1 MAIGAD
7 IIVRIATDAS
17 RAAGDVDAAASKYG
31 KFQATME
38 SLVAPATIALGA
50 IAAFGKGAID
60 AASNTEQAMGA
71 VDSVF
76 GASAGVVKDW
86 AAGAAQAVGLSE
98 SAYGQL
104 ASVAGASLKSM
115 GMDTATAAD
124 QTGKMITLGADLA
137 ATFGGTTAEA
147 VQALTS
153 ALRGEADPAER
164 LGLKL
169 NQATVAARMAADGT
183 DKLTGQA
190 LDAAKAQTIMALAAE
205 QAAGANGQFARES
218 DTAAGSAQIA
228 AAQYE
233 NAKAALGEQLL
244 PMVAAVTEK
253 FAAFAQW
260 ISENIGLVTTLVA
273 IVGGLAAAVLA
284 VNAAMALANAATAV
298 WNGLQLAWKGITAA
312 ATAVQWAWNA
322 AMAANPIG
330 IIIVA
335 IAALIAIIVL
345 VVTNWEWFRDT
356 FLAVCQ
362 AIGDAAEAAWNWI
375 KETAG
380 AVWDWIVGKVT
391 ESTDAIKSV
400 VGAVADWITNAWDN
414 VASFISGVWDKIKS
428 GAETA
433 WNWIKSLVSSVMD
446 GIKSVIDGAL
456 SFIIGLWD
464 KLKSA
469 GETCWNAI
477 KSVAQAVIAPF
488 TAVRDAIQWVID
500 KLKTAWEWAQ
510 KVLSKIPFIG
520 GMVGASSSS
529 VAGTRALYA
538 TPSAA
543 TSRGLSAGLTRRTG
557 VAGGAP
563 VSIVVQGALDPVGVA
578 NQIDALL
585 TRQHRRTRGVTIGV
599 A

>member
-7 IIVRIATDAS
+7 IIVRIATNASDAA
-17 RAAGDVDAAASKYG
+17 RDVDQAASKYG
-31 KFQATME
+31 KFGAAME
-38 SLVAPATIALGA
+38 SMVAPATIAIGA
-50 IAAFGKGAID
+50 IAAFGKQATD
-60 AASNTEQAMGA
+60 AASSTEQAMGA

-76 GASAGVVKDW
+76 GASADTVKAW
-86 AAGAAQAVGLSE
+86 AASAAQAVGLSE
-98 SAYGQL
+98 SSYGQL

-115 GMDTATAAD
+115 GLDQAAAAD
-124 QTGKMITLGADLA
+124 QTGKLITLGADLA

-147 VQALTS
+147 VGALTS

-183 DKLTGQA
+183 DKLTGTA
-190 LDAAKAQTIMALAAE
+190 LESAKAQTIMALAAE

-218 DTAAGSAQIA
+218 DTASGSAQIA
-228 AAQYE
+228 AAEYE
-233 NAKAALGEQLL
+233 NTKAALGEQLL
-244 PMVAAVTEK
+244 PALTAVTQALST
-253 FAAFAQW
+253 FTQW
-260 ISENIGLVTTLVA
+260 VSENVGLVTTLVG

-322 AMAANPIG
+322 AMAANPVG
-330 IIIVA
+330 LIILA

-345 VVTNWEWFRDT
+345 VVMNWEWFRDQ
-356 FLAVCQ
+356 FLAICEIV
-362 AIGDAAEAAWNWI
+362 GKAAEAAWNWI
-375 KETAG
+375 KDAAG
-380 AVWDWIVGKVT
+380 VAWDWIVGKVT
-391 ESTDAIKSV
+391 EATDAIKAV
-400 VGAVADWITNAWDN
+400 IGAVADWIKSAWDA
-414 VASFISGVWDKIKS
+414 VATFVLDLWAKIKS
-428 GAETA
+428 GAETV
-433 WNWIKSLVSSVMD
+433 WNAIKSVVETVMG
-446 GIKSVIDGAL
+446 GIRSVIDGAL

-464 KLKSA
+464 KLKQA

-477 KSVAQAVIAPF
+477 KSVAQAVITPF

-529 VAGTRALYA
+529 AVAYSTPGYA

-543 TSRGLSAGLTRRTG
+543 TSRGLASGLGRSTRAIS
-557 VAGGAP
+557 AGGAG
-563 VSIVVQGALDPVGVA
+563 VQIVVQGALDPVGVA
-578 NQIDALL
+578 NQIERILRD
-585 TRQHRRTRGVTIGV
+585 QGRRTRGVVI
-599 A
+599 